1 MPQRDMVCGEC
12 KHEYKVVTP
21 GSLKDEQTDCPKCG
35 GALVRQTF
43 ASYLRNGALLDPKWA
58 CRSERSGFG

>member
-1 MPQRDMVCGEC
+1 MPRRDMVCNAC
-12 KHEYKVVTP
+12 KREYEVVTP
-21 GSLKDEQTDCPKCG
+21 GVLKDEQSDCPECG
-35 GALVRQTF
+35 SASVRQTF